1 VFTQRQRQGFEHQ
14 RIAGRPQVSVLA
26 ILERDPGQQREAIVF
41 RHEFILD
48 LLHLARSAAV

>member
-1 VFTQRQRQGFEHQ
+1 MFTQRQRQGFEHQ
-14 RIAGRPQVSVLA
+14 RIAGRPQVGVLA

-48 LLHLARSAAV
+48 LLLLARSAAV